1 MNTSILDSLLSPG
14 NKPEPT
20 VHRNVNES
28 IKYSDIKR
36 VRVSG
41 RLAVLLPSGQV
52 LAKAL
57 DRKQGKPVWVPF
69 GRKEVV

>member
-1 MNTSILDSLLSPG
+1 MKKLL
-14 NKPEPT
+14 T
-20 VHRNVNES
+20 
-28 IKYSDIKR
+28 
-36 VRVSG
+36 
-41 RLAVLLPSGQV
+41 LAAVATMLTLIALGSSQV